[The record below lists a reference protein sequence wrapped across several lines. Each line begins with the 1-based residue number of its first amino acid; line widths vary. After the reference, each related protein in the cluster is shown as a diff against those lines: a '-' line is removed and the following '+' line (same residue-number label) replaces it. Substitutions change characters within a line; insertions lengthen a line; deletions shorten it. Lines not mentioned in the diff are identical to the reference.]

1 MNSFIALPGAS
12 RDGGSIALI
21 AAAGG
26 EAQNGANR
34 VETPP
39 ACAAGIVA
47 IAPHDCV
54 EDICLAGIARAR
66 AAYERGDLRER
77 LAKYHRDVDSAF
89 HGGCDAWLAPQ
100 RRGWNIASLLPDIA
114 CPMLAIQGRQDE
126 YATLEQIEAIG
137 RRAPRAERL
146 ILEPCGHFP
155 HLTHADAVI
164 DGIAAFIGDR
174 N

>member
-1 MNSFIALPGAS
+1 MGGAPRS
-12 RDGGSIALI
+12 ARRRGHPYGGSAC
-21 AAAGG
+21 GG
-26 EAQNGANR
+26 
-34 VETPP
+34 
-39 ACAAGIVA
+39 
-47 IAPHDCV
+47 
-54 EDICLAGIARAR
+54 
-66 AAYERGDLRER
+66 
-77 LAKYHRDVDSAF
+77 DV
-89 HGGCDAWLAPQ
+89 
-100 RRGWNIASLLPDIA
+100 
-114 CPMLAIQGRQDE
+114 QGRQDE